1 MTLSHNKQIMKKVA
15 LISLTIVAIASS
27 LTYLYFMTIDR
38 DDSQLIPETNNIDND
53 QQKAVVEDEQM
64 PASNTKPQITKL
76 ASLNG
81 DCSKGVSGIP
91 TGLLFEVKTKD
102 NYSAS
107 FAAFSCVLSDKTYIV
122 GGEGQFWS
130 HDFNVIHF
138 DKSGNLLNTFS
149 KDDDNISGG
158 EFEVSDVS
166 NGIFS
171 ISHRII
177 DPCYDATFTFTFDL
191 NTGKYT
197 ENMKGGD
204 DAKCWEKLNVSGGV

>member
-1 MTLSHNKQIMKKVA
+1 MKKIF
-15 LISLTIVAIASS
+15 LISLTIVAIASA
-27 LTYLYFMTIDR
+27 LTYLYFTTTDR
-38 DDSQLIPETNNIDND
+38 DNSKLIPETNNIDNS
-53 QQKAVVEDEQM
+53 QQKAVVENEQM
-64 PASNTKPQITKL
+64 HVSNTEPQITKL

-91 TGLLFEVKTKD
+91 TSLLPEVKTKD
-102 NYSAS
+102 NYPAS
-107 FAAFSCVLSDKTYIV
+107 SAAFSCILSDKTYIV

-138 DKSGNLLNTFS
+138 DEFGNILNTFS
-149 KDDDNISGG
+149 KDDGNVSGG
-158 EFEVSDVS
+158 EFEVSNVS

-171 ISHRII
+171 ISHRVI

-197 ENMKGGD
+197 KNMKGGD
-204 DAKCWEKLNVSGGV
+204 DAKCWEKLNASGGI